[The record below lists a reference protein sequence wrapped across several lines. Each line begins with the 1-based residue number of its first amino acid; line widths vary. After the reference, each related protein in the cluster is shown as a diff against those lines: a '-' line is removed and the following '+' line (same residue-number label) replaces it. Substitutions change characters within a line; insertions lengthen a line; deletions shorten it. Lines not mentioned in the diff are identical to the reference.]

1 MDRHDS
7 TERAVRR
14 AALLNERHAARIRR
28 RLRGFQLRR
37 LPVARRPRGG
47 DTGTSGTGGQ
57 DGGAKG

>member
-14 AALLNERHAARIRR
+14 AALLNERQAARIRR

-47 DTGTSGTGGQ
+47 GGTGEQGPA
-57 DGGAKG
+57 GADERG

>member
-47 DTGTSGTGGQ
+47 GTGEQGST
-57 DGGAKG
+57 GADERG